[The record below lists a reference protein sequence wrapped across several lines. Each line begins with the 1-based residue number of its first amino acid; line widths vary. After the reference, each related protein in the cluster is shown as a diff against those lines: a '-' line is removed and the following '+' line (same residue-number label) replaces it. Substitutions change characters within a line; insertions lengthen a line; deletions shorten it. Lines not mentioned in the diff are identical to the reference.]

1 VQEQEVSLTCTY
13 LNGTQFTSRSLN
25 SSMISE
31 VEFTAM
37 ELLDFLNVPEEITS
51 TELAGISCAEA
62 EKPKCY
68 PNESN
73 EFVFRVKSVKDQYE
87 VEGCEGV
94 APTLDMQRGV
104 EYALVQDDLTN
115 WDQPLGLAY
124 YPGGSHTGVP
134 ELEQPTPEKCKD
146 KPFFCD
152 PGEGVKEA
160 PLYCV
165 NGTCASSGLDAYQP
179 YFQKSQEEWEAEGP
193 YALKITIP
201 EDSQTIEFYYF
212 SRLHPGKSGKIAVED
227 TTEDSVPVQEDISPL
242 ALLRGGL

>member
-1 VQEQEVSLTCTY
+1 
-13 LNGTQFTSRSLN
+13 
-25 SSMISE
+25 M
-31 VEFTAM
+31 
-37 ELLDFLNVPEEITS
+37 
-51 TELAGISCAEA
+51 
-62 EKPKCY
+62 
-68 PNESN
+68 
-73 EFVFRVKSVKDQYE
+73 
-87 VEGCEGV
+87 

-104 EYALVQDDLTN
+104 EYTLVQEDLTN
-115 WDQPLGLAY
+115 WEQPLGLAY
-124 YPGGSHTGVP
+124 YPGGAPNGVP
-134 ELEQPTPEKCKD
+134 ELEEPTPPECGEEQYL
-146 KPFFCD
+146 CD

-165 NGTCASSGLDAYQP
+165 NGKCASSGSDAYQP

>member
-1 VQEQEVSLTCTY
+1 
-13 LNGTQFTSRSLN
+13 
-25 SSMISE
+25 M
-31 VEFTAM
+31 
-37 ELLDFLNVPEEITS
+37 
-51 TELAGISCAEA
+51 
-62 EKPKCY
+62 
-68 PNESN
+68 
-73 EFVFRVKSVKDQYE
+73 
-87 VEGCEGV
+87 

-152 PGEGVKEA
+152 PGEGVQQA

-179 YFQKSQEEWEAEGP
+179 YFQKSQEEWDAEGP
-193 YALKITIP
+193 YAVKITIP
-201 EDSQTIEFYYF
+201 EASQTIEFYYF
-212 SRLHPGKSGKIAVED
+212 SRLHPGMSGMVVVED
-227 TTEDSVPVQEDISPL
+227 SAPFRRRLVVTSEEITPL
-242 ALLRGGL
+242 ALLRGFHDLVGN

>member
-1 VQEQEVSLTCTY
+1 
-13 LNGTQFTSRSLN
+13 
-25 SSMISE
+25 M
-31 VEFTAM
+31 
-37 ELLDFLNVPEEITS
+37 
-51 TELAGISCAEA
+51 
-62 EKPKCY
+62 
-68 PNESN
+68 
-73 EFVFRVKSVKDQYE
+73 
-87 VEGCEGV
+87 

-165 NGTCASSGLDAYQP
+165 NGTCASSGSDAYQP